1 MSRVGVACLI
11 SILSVGLLQFVLQV
25 PERQVAHSS
34 SCTTQV
40 EDGTHP
46 EAQHRG
52 GCALWQAHSGR
63 THPRLTCVH
72 GKVNI
77 I

>member
-52 GCALWQAHSGR
+52 AVLCG
-63 THPRLTCVH
+63 RLTVEEH
-72 GKVNI
+72 IPG
-77 I
+77 